1 MNRFVMMLYLLGA
14 IACLIGAIGLI
25 IDAFREDFF
34 WGLGCLLFGPVV
46 LAFIVFHWQEAKQ
59 PFLMWVVGFGMI
71 LLAAFMS
78 SKPQLVEKPV
88 REQQQQQQEVQEV
101 EDKKPSSFKAIGIG
115 IGVFILLAGIA
126 VVTVKFLK
134 DRSSSEIYYDQDD
147 QYSSETEEDSFGE
160 IDTLPTAQSLI
171 SDLGDEDPL
180 VRNYA
185 AVNLGQTGDKQA
197 IKPLAKALKDE
208 EQDVRKAAK
217 ESLIQILI
225 KTLDDED
232 PRARATAAKALGQI
246 GDKRAVKPLAKALKD
261 EEQGVRTAAK
271 EGLTK
276 IQKKLGPD
284 VWGKIVH
291 KKGGKTLPMIL
302 IALSLLSVFSKKPA
316 IARAAPS
323 SLQTVAVAA
332 TAQPTTDE
340 ATQKRTTE
348 LIAQLGDGLQPE
360 NGCTIDYI

>member
-1 MNRFVMMLYLLGA
+1 MNQFAMMLYGIGA
-14 IACLIGAIGLI
+14 LMCAVGAIGLI

-34 WGLGCLLFGPVV
+34 WGLGCLLFAPAM
-46 LAFIVFHWQEAKQ
+46 LAFIAFHWQEAKQ
-59 PFLMWVVGFGMI
+59 PVLIWVVGIGMI
-71 LLAAFMS
+71 LLAGFMIS
-78 SKPQLVEKPV
+78 GPQSVEETG
-88 REQQQQQQEVQEV
+88 REQELQKV
-101 EDKKPSSFKAIGIG
+101 EDEKPSSFKTIGIG
-115 IGVFILLAGIA
+115 IGVFILLGGIG

-171 SDLGDEDPL
+171 SDLGDEDPM

-208 EQDVRKAAK
+208 DQDVRKAAK

-261 EEQGVRTAAK
+261 EEQGVRSAAK

-284 VWGKIVH
+284 VWAKIVH
-291 KKGGKTLPMIL
+291 K
-302 IALSLLSVFSKKPA
+302 
-316 IARAAPS
+316 
-323 SLQTVAVAA
+323 
-332 TAQPTTDE
+332 
-340 ATQKRTTE
+340 
-348 LIAQLGDGLQPE
+348 
-360 NGCTIDYI
+360 N